1 MIELKDKVLL
11 TESTKSIW
19 RTNRGSKEWI
29 DANTLYKF
37 LFGVNLGSPKCE
49 CLEDLFQF
57 IKSKN
62 INSKIKNKMEKQF
75 ILIPGKVLQTSI
87 FGVITS
93 NSSDEQCIKL
103 LTAYPALSKHFK
115 TLPKDWEEVC
125 NGEDVTESEDEN
137 ESVDSAS
144 SENEPK
150 GDVQEDENESV
161 DLDKMKTPD
170 LIEYIKS
177 KGSEA
182 PKGKKA
188 EILEFA
194 KTL

>member
-29 DANTLYKF
+29 NANTLYKF

-49 CLEDLFQF
+49 CLEDLFEF

-75 ILIPGKVLQTSI
+75 ILIPGKVLQTSK

-103 LTAYPALSKHFK
+103 LTAYPSLSKHFK

-125 NGEDVTESEDEN
+125 SEGN
-137 ESVDSAS
+137 
-144 SENEPK
+144 P
-150 GDVQEDENESV
+150 
-161 DLDKMKTPD
+161 LDKMK
-170 LIEYIKS
+170 LNELKEYIES
-177 KGSEA
+177 KGVEV
-182 PKGKKA
+182 PEGKKA